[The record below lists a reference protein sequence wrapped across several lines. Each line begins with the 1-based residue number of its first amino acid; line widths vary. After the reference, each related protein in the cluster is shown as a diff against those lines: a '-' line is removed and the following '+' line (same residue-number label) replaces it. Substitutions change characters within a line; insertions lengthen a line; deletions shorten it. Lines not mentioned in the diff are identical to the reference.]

1 MINEIIDG
9 RGVCVCVEGVG
20 GTDVHRKFIG
30 TTFSPSDL
38 DIGACTF
45 LDGMKTDTKLYK

>member
-1 MINEIIDG
+1 MIKEIIDG
-9 RGVCVCVEGVG
+9 RGVCGVEGVG
-20 GTDVHRKFIG
+20 GTDVQRRCIG

-45 LDGMKTDTKLYK
+45 LDGMKTDTKFYK